1 MNQNRKNMSKY
12 KLINNISGWAVF
24 AVAATVYLL
33 TIEPTASFWDCGEF
47 ITSAYKLE
55 VGHPPGAPF
64 FMLVGN
70 FFTQLARDT
79 SQVAMMVN
87 IMSALMSAFT
97 ILFLFWTITHLTRK
111 LLLKKSDDVLTVGQT
126 IAVIG
131 SGVVG
136 ALVYTFS
143 DTFWFSAVE
152 GEVYAFSSMLTA
164 LVFWLIL
171 KWEDNADKPHSDKWL
186 VLIAYVMGLSIGVHL
201 LNLLCI
207 PAIVM
212 VYYFKKTENANW
224 KGALKALLVSFVLII
239 IVMWGV
245 IPGFTKVG
253 GWFELLF
260 VNTLGLPYNSGVL
273 FYLLVLVASI
283 VMGLY
288 HTISS
293 KKNENRARTAFFMTL
308 ALTGVLFISGST
320 WLWIVLIAA
329 GAYFV
334 FKSKKISMRFINLS
348 VSCIMVILVGF
359 SAYALIPIRSSANPP
374 LDLNSPEDIF
384 SLGSYL
390 NREQYGQTPLIHG
403 TTYASKIARNAD
415 GTAITDGERI
425 SYKQVVKA
433 SPDEKD
439 RYEKVISPNYKYTN
453 TMLFPRMHSN
463 PNNPSFQNHIIG
475 YERWGG
481 VNDRNTKPTFFQ
493 NLKYMFGYQ
502 FNYMYWRYFFWNFS
516 GRQNDIQ
523 GDGGITAGN
532 WITGISFIDEH
543 VLGLG
548 PQDEMAPD
556 IVNNKGRNKY
566 YMLPLILGII
576 GILYQLR
583 LKERGLQSFIVVFL
597 LFFMTGLAIILYLNQ
612 TFMEPRERDYA
623 YAGSFYAFSIWVG
636 MGVAGIALFL
646 RKYIKNT
653 KAATALASAACLF
666 VPVQMASENWDDHDR
681 SGRTLARD
689 TGMNYLSSVGENAIL
704 FTNGDNDTY
713 PLWYV
718 QETEGF
724 RTDVRV
730 TNLSFLQTEWYIDQ
744 LVRPAYESEPL
755 PIKWSRPR
763 YSGDEGSA
771 AFVITKKEIE
781 SVLSQSQ
788 IPAIS
793 YNNYY
798 DTNAYRDTI
807 SLKQTM
813 ENLRTG
819 VNSKPSNPFNTGD
832 TQVIPGNRLYLD
844 VDSSAVNW
852 DALAAKPTDRMIIS
866 LEGKQ
871 AVYRHELMIL
881 ELLTNIN
888 DDNWERPLHFATT
901 ITPSLYMNL
910 QENNFSLNGLTY
922 QVVPGSP
929 LNNGVN
935 LEAAYDNMVN
945 KFRWGGLENNP
956 DIYMDQ
962 TSRRMLS
969 TFRLYF
975 TQLIDELINAGE
987 NEKAL
992 TALDKVT
999 SMIPDSA
1006 VSYGTDGL
1014 LFARAYYRI
1023 GEQEKAEALIT
1034 DIHNRINANLNW
1046 FERLKSIQIA
1056 NTMSDIIYNNISP
1069 LMLVK
1074 NIYQQYDKEKYMLL
1088 TDDLFKRAQAFY
1100 MKGIPYVGDTILR
1113 EITDSSVRGY
1123 YSASADDTTRQAEE
1137 EGIMQRAMEMMEQFN
1152 PRLLEQY
1159 NSVPQ

>member
-1 MNQNRKNMSKY
+1 MSKY

-871 AVYRHELMIL
+871 AVYRHELMML

>member
-871 AVYRHELMIL
+871 AVYRHELMML

-1056 NTMSDIIYNNISP
+1056 NSMSDIIYNNISP

>member
-320 WLWIVLIAA
+320 WLWIVLIAV

-871 AVYRHELMIL
+871 AVYRHELMML

>member
-1 MNQNRKNMSKY
+1 MSKY

-308 ALTGVLFISGST
+308 ALTGVLFINGST

-548 PQDEMAPD
+548 PQ
-556 IVNNKGRNKY
+556 IGRAH
-566 YMLPLILGII
+566 
-576 GILYQLR
+576 
-583 LKERGLQSFIVVFL
+583 V
-597 LFFMTGLAIILYLNQ
+597 
-612 TFMEPRERDYA
+612 
-623 YAGSFYAFSIWVG
+623 
-636 MGVAGIALFL
+636 
-646 RKYIKNT
+646 
-653 KAATALASAACLF
+653 
-666 VPVQMASENWDDHDR
+666 
-681 SGRTLARD
+681 
-689 TGMNYLSSVGENAIL
+689 
-704 FTNGDNDTY
+704 
-713 PLWYV
+713 
-718 QETEGF
+718 
-724 RTDVRV
+724 
-730 TNLSFLQTEWYIDQ
+730 
-744 LVRPAYESEPL
+744 
-755 PIKWSRPR
+755 
-763 YSGDEGSA
+763 
-771 AFVITKKEIE
+771 
-781 SVLSQSQ
+781 
-788 IPAIS
+788 
-793 YNNYY
+793 
-798 DTNAYRDTI
+798 
-807 SLKQTM
+807 
-813 ENLRTG
+813 
-819 VNSKPSNPFNTGD
+819 
-832 TQVIPGNRLYLD
+832 
-844 VDSSAVNW
+844 
-852 DALAAKPTDRMIIS
+852 
-866 LEGKQ
+866 
-871 AVYRHELMIL
+871 
-881 ELLTNIN
+881 
-888 DDNWERPLHFATT
+888 
-901 ITPSLYMNL
+901 
-910 QENNFSLNGLTY
+910 
-922 QVVPGSP
+922 
-929 LNNGVN
+929 
-935 LEAAYDNMVN
+935 
-945 KFRWGGLENNP
+945 
-956 DIYMDQ
+956 
-962 TSRRMLS
+962 
-969 TFRLYF
+969 
-975 TQLIDELINAGE
+975 
-987 NEKAL
+987 
-992 TALDKVT
+992 
-999 SMIPDSA
+999 
-1006 VSYGTDGL
+1006 
-1014 LFARAYYRI
+1014 
-1023 GEQEKAEALIT
+1023 
-1034 DIHNRINANLNW
+1034 
-1046 FERLKSIQIA
+1046 
-1056 NTMSDIIYNNISP
+1056 
-1069 LMLVK
+1069 
-1074 NIYQQYDKEKYMLL
+1074 
-1088 TDDLFKRAQAFY
+1088 
-1100 MKGIPYVGDTILR
+1100 
-1113 EITDSSVRGY
+1113 
-1123 YSASADDTTRQAEE
+1123 
-1137 EGIMQRAMEMMEQFN
+1137 
-1152 PRLLEQY
+1152 
-1159 NSVPQ
+1159 

>member
-1 MNQNRKNMSKY
+1 MSKY

-308 ALTGVLFISGST
+308 ALTGVLFINGST

-689 TGMNYLSSVGENAIL
+689 TGINYLSSVGENAIL

-871 AVYRHELMIL
+871 AVYRHELMML